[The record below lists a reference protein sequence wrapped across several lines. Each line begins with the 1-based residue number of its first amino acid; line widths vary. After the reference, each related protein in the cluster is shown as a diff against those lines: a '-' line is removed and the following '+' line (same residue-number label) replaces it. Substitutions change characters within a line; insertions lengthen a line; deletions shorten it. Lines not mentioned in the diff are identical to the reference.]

1 MIPPIWATSKAGKLN
16 ESKIGLTNI
25 LVAPK
30 IRGYSKMLIQAR
42 CKTCFFHTQNATA
55 WGWRVQKCAGAT
67 INGGHDHEIQT

>member
-42 CKTCFFHTQNATA
+42 CKTCFFHTQICPGT
-55 WGWRVQKCAGAT
+55 T
-67 INGGHDHEIQT
+67 